1 MNRLPVRLSLEVTGV
16 ALLLAILTT
25 SPGTADACAT
35 PYSEITSPAAAD
47 TINLQGADGG
57 AGICTSCL
65 QTAGDT
71 WNTSCAGDQTPRFQV
86 GGSGGIDVSV
96 GFHSGS
102 NPGTIVDCRSDK
114 CACTMT
120 NVDHNTG
127 AIIGATVSLFQSAG
141 GTNCEGDWNQ
151 ILVHELGHAMGLQEA
166 PACPNRIMG
175 NVFAGL
181 TSADCEGIDSNFLS
195 GTERNFD
202 RDDGHP
208 CQNPPA

>member
-1 MNRLPVRLSLEVTGV
+1 MSRFTTRFSIEISGV
-16 ALLLAILTT
+16 GLLLAMLTT

-35 PYSEITSPAAAD
+35 SYSDITSPAAAD
-47 TINLQGADGG
+47 SISLQGADGG
-57 AGICTSCL
+57 AGICTSCM
-65 QTAGDT
+65 QAAGDA

-86 GGSGGIDVSV
+86 GGSGDIDVSV

-102 NPGTIVDCRSDK
+102 NPGTIVDCRSDR

-120 NVDHNTG
+120 NIDGNTG
-127 AIIGATVSLFQSAG
+127 AITSATVSLFQSADG
-141 GTNCEGDWNQ
+141 VNCEGDWNQ
-151 ILVHELGHAMGLQEA
+151 ILVHELGHVMGLQDA

-181 TSADCEGIDSNFLS
+181 TSADCEGVDSNFLS
-195 GTERNFD
+195 GIERDIDD
-202 RDDGHP
+202 RDHP